1 MYNVY
6 NLQKDEESAKSI
18 LNKLIDM
25 DSDDKKHDIASGKA
39 YYYLGE
45 YDNALAAFKKAVKNG
60 EQDALYFEGM
70 IYVAKSDYNSAK
82 KLFKEYISKEDLT
95 KNIDAYV
102 QISNCLIEVEDYEQA
117 LTYVQKGLD
126 LGETSVQ
133 KSLLKNNV
141 IIYEKMGLYKKAYS
155 VAGKYVK
162 LYPDDKKMKRELT
175 FIRTRI

>member
-1 MYNVY
+1 
-6 NLQKDEESAKSI
+6 
-18 LNKLIDM
+18 M